1 MSRNET
7 SGYSNYQQVIDAIK
21 AEYVN
26 ARDLKRKATG
36 KNRTAKNADSFKK
49 RKESESKSLDSKL
62 NSVKESLDRSLSG
75 AISDLDK
82 SKFGELKTK
91 LSELQAKLAYI
102 DSESK
107 RFDQL
112 NQIDPKKYPAKSNT
126 EKQTFSVVRSLL
138 AAAIKDAEGAIDAVY
153 NGESYSSIVEAT
165 IPTMRY
171 NNTEEEVNEYYDRLV
186 RTYSQLFDKAQDA
199 ISNYTNELFPSIDE
213 MKQHRSELIE
223 MSQELS
229 QFKSELAT
237 LLENE
242 ASQSEIDSKENEI
255 EAQKEDMLNSVNNL
269 KIIDTNTKAWIFGN
283 FNSVSVFIDDLLD
296 FQDEFSEFYQNN
308 SNFLV
313 NKPIPETLI
322 NVKANGLYY
331 SLFEALGTSEFE
343 LVWEGLSDAKFDF
356 LDNEVGMLNVN
367 NKLKSLSSLFKT
379 FGTYNNDYD
388 GKVQSFQEGI
398 SGEQK
403 DFFVRHSM
411 DIHKSTDNYMSQ
423 KVTFDFNMNKI
434 QEFMRL
440 SENERSNHDYLA
452 ENLSRAKTDQLHADF
467 ELSKLSRGH
476 HEGTEEQKQ
485 AFSDAINNLFK
496 IEPKYLKFKSNV
508 DKYGNEYSLF
518 KGIFPDF
525 YKSLDELTALYD
537 EAQGIFDAAYEKHS
551 NMEADLNAAY
561 EYLQTLTEGEAEYV
575 AALADYEAKVIE
587 RDAYIVNVYQPASDA
602 MVAAYEYL
610 QTLTEGEAGYQ
621 SLVVSTEETI
631 SANRDKL
638 VIANIDQR
646 TAQHN
651 KAIAESTRDAAA
663 AALSMAQYDKN
674 DYLVNVE
681 GDVNQ
686 TIVDGYDFTI
696 NESEATIAQSNATIA
711 NANATIAQAYSDIDE
726 SNDIISQAQVVL
738 TNITEAHYIYLGA
751 QADYDAKSIIN
762 TEKQNQ
768 YYSLKDALEASYN
781 FLQTLTD
788 EDEAYKAALADW
800 TWKDNEVNESKVD
813 VASAQQNLNT
823 VEDSLRRV
831 RINQVG
837 QDINF
842 PVYGEYLMDLK
853 RSFDDAEKK
862 SKYYAVELTKAQTK
876 FKHYKAEMTFVESTP
891 NEKREALKSQSDAE
905 KSLSKLSS
913 WEGILTSH
921 TLYMETLSNRVI
933 EVVNSVRQSAFFV
946 KAGDT
951 HYINELQTIHQ
962 YDAKRDDEAP
972 VTDGSDKL
980 LQEIKEFMDGK
991 NLYADVK
998 GESLNRAYRQQ
1009 SLNDKIDFYSN
1020 CITALDQAYRRDGD
1034 RSGQFVI
1041 LTSMKGDILRSITAH
1056 HGELDVTFQD
1066 TLAQILGWNRGMQ
1079 QFNDVLIAYQI
1090 EDEVNNGNPI
1100 VPGGN
1105 GGGHGGGKS

>member
-1 MSRNET
+1 ME
-7 SGYSNYQQVIDAIK
+7 GYSNYQQVIDAIK

-62 NSVKESLDRSLSG
+62 NSVKESLDKSLSG

-107 RFDQL
+107 RFDLL
-112 NQIDPKKYPAKSNT
+112 NGIDPKQYPAKSNT
-126 EKQTFSVVRSLL
+126 EKQTFSVVRNLL
-138 AAAIKDAEGAIDAVY
+138 AAAIKDAEAAIEAVY

-165 IPTMRY
+165 IPNVY
-171 NNTEEEVNEYYDRLV
+171 HNTEEEVNAYYDNLTD
-186 RTYSQLFDKAQDA
+186 TYYELFNKAEDA
-199 ISNYTNELFPSIDE
+199 ISTYTNELFPSIDAL
-213 MKQHRSELIE
+213 KQKRSELIK

-269 KIIDTNTKAWIFGN
+269 KIIDTNTKAWIFN
-283 FNSVSVFIDDLLD
+283 KFDNVSVFIDDLLD
-296 FQDEFSEFYQNN
+296 FQDELIEFSQNN
-308 SNFLV
+308 RNFLV
-313 NKPIPETLI
+313 SKPRPETFI
-322 NVKANGLYY
+322 NVLSHSFYDILWGVLCDNG
-331 SLFEALGTSEFE
+331 GNEFE
-343 LVWEGLSDAKFDF
+343 LVRQGLAEAKQEIFQ
-356 LDNEVGMLNVN
+356 NEVGMLNVN
-367 NKLKSLSSLFKT
+367 NKLKSLGSIFKT
-379 FGTYNNDYD
+379 FGTYNNDYY

-398 SGEQK
+398 STEQK

-411 DIHKSTDNYMSQ
+411 DIHKSTENYMSQ

-434 QEFMRL
+434 QKFMSL
-440 SENERSNHDYLA
+440 SEVERSNHDAYA
-452 ENLSRAKTDQLHADF
+452 ENLSRTKTDQLFKDF
-467 ELSKLSRGH
+467 ELRKLSKGH
-476 HEGTEEQKQ
+476 YEGTEEQKQ
-485 AFSDAINNLFK
+485 AFSDAIENLFEM
-496 IEPKYLKFKSNV
+496 EPQYLKSKSNV

-518 KGIFPDF
+518 KGIFTDF

-575 AALADYEAKVIE
+575 AALADYEAKVTE
-587 RDAYIVNVYQPASDA
+587 KDAYFDNVYLPASDA

-631 SANRDKL
+631 AANRDKL
-638 VIANIDQR
+638 VVAQDARR
-646 TAQHN
+646 TAEST
-651 KAIAESTRDAAA
+651 KAIAESTKAAA
-663 AALSMAQYDKN
+663 VSALAMAQYDKA
-674 DYLVNVE
+674 DYLTNA
-681 GDVNQ
+681 GDEVDQ
-686 TIVDGYDFTI
+686 AIVDGYDFTI
-696 NESEATIAQSNATIA
+696 NESNATIAQSNATIA
-711 NANATIAQAYSDIDE
+711 NANSTIEQANSDIDE

-738 TNITEAHYIYLGA
+738 INITEAHYIYLGA
-751 QADYDAKSIIN
+751 QADYDAKSVIN

-768 YYSLKDALEASYN
+768 YYSLKDAAGASYD

-788 EDEAYKAALADW
+788 EDEAYQTALADW
-800 TWKDNEVNESKVD
+800 NKKDTEANEFKAEVNK
-813 VASAQQNLNT
+813 AQQNLNT

-853 RSFDDAEKK
+853 DNCDNAEKK
-862 SKYYAVELTKAQTK
+862 SKYYAVELTKAQMDLK
-876 FKHYKAEMTFVESTP
+876 IILNDMIFVESTP
-891 NEKREALKSQSDAE
+891 NEKREALILQTDAE
-905 KSLSKLSS
+905 KSLSQLSS

-921 TLYMETLSNRVI
+921 TSYMETLSNRVI
-933 EVVNSVRQSAFFV
+933 ELVNSVRQSAFFV
-946 KAGDT
+946 KENKEAAKEAKSI
-951 HYINELQTIHQ
+951 YMK
-962 YDAKRDDEAP
+962 DATAP
-972 VTDGSDKL
+972 VEEVTEADKL

-998 GESLNRAYRQQ
+998 EESLERAYRQQ
-1009 SLNDKIDFYSN
+1009 SLNDKIDFYSY
-1020 CITALDQAYRRDGD
+1020 CITALDEAYRIDGD
-1034 RSGQFVI
+1034 RPGQFAI
-1041 LTSMKGDILRSITAH
+1041 LSNMTNDILRTITAH
-1056 HGELDVTFQD
+1056 HGEYDVTFQD

-1079 QFNDVLIAYQI
+1079 QFNDVLIAHQI
-1090 EDEVNNGNPI
+1090 EDEVNNGTPI

-1105 GGGHGGGKS
+1105 GGGNGGGKS